1 MKLTLEELKNTIL
14 TMFGATH
21 IADSTFQNVVDEISG
36 LTMKCA
42 KMVINES
49 NFSHTIDDHFNGD
62 DLPIGGFI
70 EEYFND
76 MVAPI
81 SYDPDGT
88 NTLQPHYPT
97 KMPAYYS
104 YPLEG
109 LNFPITIRKVEY
121 QQFFTDAENA
131 ARYIA
136 NLLKKHS
143 DAQRIYRFGKKKA
156 LLGYFAKLAIDA
168 KGNAGTFAANT
179 AYQQGTYLQRS
190 DAVEW
195 GVVIKD
201 IPATGGPTSWGD
213 ALNGGYIVLLGVVE
227 EVAVPTDTA
236 SGEAFIKKVKADV
249 EKAER
254 PSNANNLAGAII
266 QPERSNMLLV
276 LREGVMPS
284 LEVDTMAGAFHRD
297 DLDTGLK
304 QIVVDGFG
312 GWNEDA
318 GGYLLDDYVIG
329 MVLDERGAKLH
340 LAEIQTD
347 EQINAEGHFYT
358 IFTYSR
364 YVPYISPYT
373 YIKVYVDVSLQ

>member
-1 MKLTLEELKNTIL
+1 MKLTLEELKTTIL
-14 TMFGATH
+14 AMFNDTN
-21 IADSTFQNVVDEISG
+21 IASATFQNVVDEISG

-121 QQFFTDAENA
+121 KQFFTDAENA

-143 DAQRIYRFGKKKA
+143 DAQRIYRYGKKKA

-168 KGNAGTFAANT
+168 KGNATTFAANT
-179 AYQQGTYLQRS
+179 AYQQGAYLKDS
-190 DAVEW
+190 DKSEW

-201 IPATGGPTSWGD
+201 IPATGGPSSFTGAVS
-213 ALNGGYIVLLGVVE
+213 GGYISVLGVVE
-227 EVAVPTDTA
+227 AVVVPNDTA
-236 SGEAFIKKVKADV
+236 SGEVFIKKVKADV
-249 EKAER
+249 EKSER

-297 DLDTGLK
+297 DLDTGLR
-304 QIVVDGFG
+304 QIVVDDFG
-312 GWNEDA
+312 GWTDSADGN
-318 GGYLLDDYVIG
+318 LLDDEIIG
-329 MVLDERGAKLH
+329 IVLDERGAKLH

-364 YVPYISPYT
+364 YVPYVSPYT
-373 YIKVYVDVSLQ
+373 YIKVYLRA

>member
-1 MKLTLEELKNTIL
+1 MKLTLEELKTTIL
-14 TMFGATH
+14 AMFSNTNIAT
-21 IADSTFQNVVDEISG
+21 STFQNVVDDISG
-36 LTMKCA
+36 LVMKCA

-121 QQFFTDAENA
+121 KQFFTDAENA

-156 LLGYFAKLAIDA
+156 LLGYFAKRAIDA
-168 KGNAGTFAANT
+168 KEGAAAFAVNT
-179 AYQQGTYLQRS
+179 AYQQGSYLT
-190 DAVEW
+190 DGANEW

-201 IPATGGPTSWGD
+201 IPSTGGPASFDD
-213 ALNGGYIVLLGVVE
+213 AVDGGYISILGIVE
-227 EVAVPTDTA
+227 AVAVPTDTA

-249 EKAER
+249 EKSER

-284 LEVDTMAGAFHRD
+284 LEVDTMAGAFHRE

-304 QIVVDGFG
+304 QIVVDDFG
-312 GWNEDA
+312 GWVDSAN
-318 GGYLLDDYVIG
+318 GFQLDDYVVGI
-329 MVLDERGAKLH
+329 VLDERGAKLH

-358 IFTYSR
+358 IYTYSR

-373 YIKVYVDVSLQ
+373 YIKVYVNASIN

>member
-1 MKLTLEELKNTIL
+1 MKLTLEELKSTIL

-21 IADSTFQNVVDEISG
+21 IADSTFQNVVDDISG
-36 LTMKCA
+36 LVMKCA

-156 LLGYFAKLAIDA
+156 LLGYFAMRVIDA
-168 KGNAGTFAANT
+168 KKTSTLFAAAT
-179 AYQQGTYLQRS
+179 AYSQGTYMKK
-190 DAVEW
+190 DAEETAW
-195 GVVIKD
+195 GVVVKD
-201 IPATGGPTSWGD
+201 IPRSGGPSSFDD
-213 ALNGGYIVLLGVVE
+213 AVSDGYISVLGVVE
-227 EVAVPTDTA
+227 TVAMPTDTA

-284 LEVDTMAGAFHRD
+284 LEVDTMAGAFHRE
-297 DLDTGLK
+297 DLNTGLR
-304 QIVVDGFG
+304 QIVVDDFG
-312 GWNEDA
+312 GWADSTDVD
-318 GGYLLDDYVIG
+318 LDDAVVGI
-329 MVLDERGAKLH
+329 VLDERGAKLH

-358 IFTYSR
+358 IYTYSR

-373 YIKVYVDVSLQ
+373 YIKVYVKA